1 MKIASSDILLSSQH
15 SAIDKHSISESLRA
29 WTGSQRPDFEG
40 RNTNTSR
47 PQADHVA
54 LSSEGKAAQKSDPVA
69 DMQDAVDN
77 DPRMQ
82 LLMRMIEAL
91 TGKKIKI
98 LSMKDLQPAQTPPPE
113 QVQDPNQA
121 AKEQPAQA
129 SAGFGVEYERHETH
143 YEAEQTSFSA
153 QGVVK
158 TADGREITFSLQLNM
173 SREYLEQSDVSV
185 RLGDA
190 ARQAKDPLVINF
202 SGNAAQL
209 TSAKFSFDLDADGK
223 TEQISFVAP
232 GSGFLALDKNQD
244 GKINNGSELFGPA
257 SGNGFTDLAAY
268 DKDGNRWIDEND
280 AVFNQLKVWSKDA
293 QGNDQ
298 LASLK
303 DAGVGAIYLGNAATE
318 FSIKDASNRLD
329 GKIRSS
335 GVYLSEDGVAGTV
348 QQVDLAA

>member
-1 MKIASSDILLSSQH
+1 MKIASSDIQLSSQH
-15 SAIDKHSISESLRA
+15 TAIDKHNVRESLRA
-29 WTGSQRPDFEG
+29 WTGAQRPDFEG
-40 RNTNTSR
+40 RGTNAAR

-54 LSSEGKAAQKSDPVA
+54 LSSEGKAAQKADPVA
-69 DMQDAVDN
+69 DMQDAVDS

-82 LLMRMIEAL
+82 LLVRMIEAL

-121 AKEQPAQA
+121 ATGQPAQA
-129 SAGFGVEYERHETH
+129 SAGFSVEYERHETH

-158 TADGREITFSLQLNM
+158 TADGGDITFSLQLNM
-173 SREYLEQSDVSV
+173 SREYTEQSDVSV

-190 ARQAKDPLVINF
+190 ARQTKDPLVINF

-209 TSAKFSFDLDADGK
+209 TSAKFSFDLNADGK

-257 SGNGFTDLAAY
+257 SGNGFSDLAAY
-268 DKDGNRWIDEND
+268 DQDGNRWIDEND

-303 DAGVGAIYLGNAATE
+303 EAGVGAIYLGNAATE